1 MQSCRYFGIEL
12 GVVEADYKFVTKF
25 PYNVL
30 PHPMIL
36 GQVVALFGVHVAPQV
51 SRARPLLVPIHIALC
66 VCGADVSPM
75 NRGDAAAATWIFR
88 GDDAAAATR
97 TVETR
102 ARPQVPDAHA
112 PGAVRLPR
120 RRALVQEGQ
129 VRVRG
134 GTRGLVAT
142 RVSSGRV
149 ALPLE

>member
-88 GDDAAAATR
+88 GDQSWRRCGRDVEESGARLRYSRNSAAASTSFCSP
-97 TVETR
+97 
-102 ARPQVPDAHA
+102 RP
-112 PGAVRLPR
+112 RLCIFQTSR
-120 RRALVQEGQ
+120 
-129 VRVRG
+129 
-134 GTRGLVAT
+134 
-142 RVSSGRV
+142 
-149 ALPLE
+149 